1 MLINILQTGQYF
13 RNFRNQC
20 RLSSVTLFGGYI
32 LLYLKCSVLVGKISC
47 HGKRQ
52 ACFSTTIDNFYH
64 TAKHAQKL
72 LLTVLLCTCF
82 FKDNHNHCHCF
93 EIVIITIKQLHRFM
107 IFSLGKVAT
116 DLIALIIHADL
127 FYCFFVCNSLSFYPR
142 CYTIVFVNSVMSIK
156 IRSVLYY
163 MMISA
168 VCCMVCSFSTDVC
181 DNSNIYLIVSIISNN
196 VCNNEH
202 VLF

>member
-52 ACFSTTIDNFYH
+52 TLLSIFSTTIDNFYH

-116 DLIALIIHADL
+116 DLIALIIQ
-127 FYCFFVCNSLSFYPR
+127 YMYMQICF
-142 CYTIVFVNSVMSIK
+142 IVFLYVTLFLF
-156 IRSVLYY
+156 IRGV
-163 MMISA
+163 
-168 VCCMVCSFSTDVC
+168 TR
-181 DNSNIYLIVSIISNN
+181 
-196 VCNNEH
+196 
-202 VLF
+202 